1 MPKQS
6 TILKIST
13 ALLAVTILAGCT
25 PTETDVHANDA
36 ASKTVSNY
44 TVSSDMSKE
53 PTIDVLRLENS
64 VKDLMTEDI
73 VEGSG
78 EKVSHDSVVTIKYVG
93 LGAKTGEQFDTTWDT
108 NKTETF
114 KLDNVITGL
123 RQGMQ
128 GMKEGGRRLIVIPQK
143 LAYGD
148 TPPSGST
155 ITRRESLV
163 FVVDLVSVKN

>member
-1 MPKQS
+1 MPKK
-6 TILKIST
+6 TNIIKLTT
-13 ALLAVTILAGCT
+13 ALLAVTILAGCASAPVDT
-25 PTETDVHANDA
+25 HVNDT
-36 ASKTVSNY
+36 ASKTVENY
-44 TVSSDMSKE
+44 TVSSDMGKE
-53 PTIDVLRLENS
+53 PTIEIIRLENS
-64 VKDLMTEDI
+64 VKELMTEDI

-78 EKVSHDSVVTIKYVG
+78 NKVSHDSIVTIKYVG

-108 NKTETF
+108 NKPETF

-128 GMKEGGRRLIVIPQK
+128 GMKEGGRRIIVIPEK

-148 TPPSGST
+148 KPPSGST